1 MYHSSFHFSL
11 FTFHF
16 SLNIM
21 IHFHD
26 VSKYYDN
33 QTALRKI
40 TFSIEKGEMVF
51 VTGPSGSGKTT
62 LLKLI
67 YLAEKPD
74 EGNISVAE
82 WETDKLKE
90 SKIPLL
96 RRNIGVVFQDF
107 RLLYNRN
114 VFENVAL
121 ALRIRGVG
129 DKELK
134 TRAFDALKVVSLRH
148 RSDSYPGSLS
158 GGEQQKVAIAR
169 AIVAEP
175 SIILADEP
183 TGNVDPDTS
192 AGIIRTFKDINARGV
207 TILIATHDRELF
219 RNTARRVLRLDN
231 GDLVGEEIA

>member
-1 MYHSSFHFSL
+1 
-11 FTFHF
+11 
-16 SLNIM
+16 M
-21 IHFHD
+21 IHFLD
-26 VSKYYDN
+26 VSKHYNN

-40 TFSIEKGEMVF
+40 TFSVEKGEMVF

-67 YLAEKPD
+67 YLAERPD
-74 EGNISVAE
+74 EGSISIE
-82 WETDKLKE
+82 GWEIDKLKE

-107 RLLYNRN
+107 RLLNNRD
-114 VFENVAL
+114 VFENVAI
-121 ALRIRGVG
+121 ALRIRGAK

-134 TRAFDALKVVSLRH
+134 TRVFDALKLVHLRH
-148 RSDSYPGSLS
+148 RSDSYPGGLS
-158 GGEQQKVAIAR
+158 GGEQQRIAIAR

-192 AGIIRTFKDINARGV
+192 AGIIRTFKDINASGA
-207 TILIATHDRELF
+207 TILIATHNRELF
-219 RNTARRVLRLDN
+219 RNSGKRVLRLDDGN
-231 GDLVGEEIA
+231 LVGEEIA